1 MAEAPRRAAERR
13 ARFPETVIM
22 QKQTIVIA
30 LGGNALQPENENG
43 DIAQQFAHTRESLE
57 PVIALAR
64 EGWHIAIVH
73 GNGPQIGDE
82 LARNEQAR
90 EHMPPLPLGVLVAG
104 TAGWIGYMIQQSLQ
118 NALERAG
125 IGRSVVTIIAQ
136 VEVDPEE
143 AKADPT
149 KPIGRVM
156 DEKTAHDLA
165 AELGWTVKPAG
176 HGWRRVVPSPTPRR
190 IVEASQ
196 IRKLVDDGTIVIAA
210 GGGGTPVYRDPVLRM
225 EGVDAVIDKDRAAA
239 VLARDLDAETLLILT
254 NVDGAYRGFGT
265 PGQRRIESMRVTE
278 AEEMLKNGEFG
289 AGSMGPKVEAA
300 VSFIRNGGKTA
311 YIARLDQGL
320 EAVQG
325 TAGTAIRT

>member
-1 MAEAPRRAAERR
+1 
-13 ARFPETVIM
+13 M
-22 QKQTIVIA
+22 QQHTIVIA

-64 EGWHIAIVH
+64 EGWRIAIVH

-82 LARNEQAR
+82 LIRNERAR
-90 EHMPPLPLGVLVAG
+90 DELPPLPLGVLVAG

-125 IGRSVVTIIAQ
+125 IDRSVVTIIAQ
-136 VEVDPEE
+136 VEVDQAE
-143 AKADPT
+143 ATAEPT

-156 DEKTAHDLA
+156 DEANAHALA
-165 AELGWTVKPAG
+165 NEMGWTVKPAG
-176 HGWRRVVPSPTPRR
+176 HGWRRVVPSPTPLR
-190 IVEASQ
+190 IVEAAQ
-196 IRKLVDDGTIVIAA
+196 IKKLVNDGTIVIAA
-210 GGGGTPVYRDPVLRM
+210 GGGGTPVYRDPVLRI

-254 NVDGAYRGFGT
+254 NVDAAYRDFGT
-265 PGQRRIESMRVTE
+265 PGQQRIDVMDVAE
-278 AEEMLKNGEFG
+278 AEAMLEKGVFG
-289 AGSMGPKVEAA
+289 SGSMGPKVEAA
-300 VSFIRNGGKTA
+300 IAFIRNGGKTA

-325 TAGTAIRT
+325 TAGTAIRMTGAK